1 MPSVMPKP
9 SKVQEI
15 IERAAVQS
23 EALLRQPDAGLGGE
37 RIARARW
44 IMETATQFLKQLPP
58 REPTAPSLAEEGRIK
73 FGGKFPTERTI
84 YNYYRG
90 LRTVWQT
97 AYDEIVSISAV
108 RAKGNAEPL
117 TRILEPGML
126 LDAGTVERIKV
137 GEQRIRSLTGEVN
150 RLREIIRKGVP
161 APSVDRPLLPAPA
174 KGSRATPDLTVLRE
188 WLAGIERVSSGF
200 EVDDIGLRATRLAG
214 ATPRI
219 MPLEV
224 LVMLRTLATLGGEG

>member
-1 MPSVMPKP
+1 MRKP

-23 EALLRQPDAGLGGE
+23 EALLRQPEAGLGGE

-44 IMETATQFLKQLPP
+44 IMETAAQFLKQLPP
-58 REPTAPSLAEEGRIK
+58 REPTAPSLAEERRIK
-73 FGGKFPTERTI
+73 FGEKFPTGRTI
-84 YNYYRG
+84 YNHYRG
-90 LRTVWQT
+90 LRTVWQS
-97 AYDEIVSISAV
+97 AYDEIVSISAI
-108 RAKGNAEPL
+108 RANGNSEAL
-117 TRILEPGML
+117 NRILEPGML

-161 APSVDRPLLPAPA
+161 APPVDRPLALAPKKRDQA
-174 KGSRATPDLTVLRE
+174 MPDTSGLRE
-188 WLAGIERVSSGF
+188 WLAGIARASSGF
-200 EVDDIGLRATRLAG
+200 EIDDIGLRATRLAG
-214 ATPRI
+214 ASPRI

-224 LVMLRTLATLGGEG
+224 VLMLRTLAALGEES

>member
-1 MPSVMPKP
+1 MPKP
-9 SKVQEI
+9 SKVHEI
-15 IERAAVQS
+15 IGRAAVRS
-23 EALLRQPDAGLGGE
+23 EALLQQPETGLGGE

-44 IMETATQFLKQLPP
+44 IMEIATQFLKQLPP

-73 FGGKFPTERTI
+73 FGKKFPKGRTI
-84 YNYYRG
+84 YNHYRG
-90 LRTVWQT
+90 LRNVWQE
-97 AYDEIVSISAV
+97 AYEEIVSVSAI
-108 RAKGNAEPL
+108 RTKGNAEPL
-117 TRILEPGML
+117 NRTLEPGML
-126 LDAGTVERIKV
+126 LDAGTVERLKV

-150 RLREIIRKGVP
+150 RLREIIRKSVP
-161 APSVDRPLLPAPA
+161 APPAGRPPPPEPEKAVRPMPELS
-174 KGSRATPDLTVLRE
+174 GLRE

-224 LVMLRTLATLGGEG
+224 IAMLRILAASDGGG